1 MTLPLA
7 QYLQLLVQFQVLEK
21 INQNTFRVKKDITLP
36 EHFVEKQIREDQFY
50 KEYHHLFF

>member
-21 INQNTFRVKKDITLP
+21 INQNTFRVKKGHHAPGTLRRKT
-36 EHFVEKQIREDQFY
+36 EQGRSI
-50 KEYHHLFF
+50 L